1 MLVNLVSCH
10 MGDAG
15 LVVETKASESSCY
28 SGAVDLLDRD
38 VGGKVGWLSFRTEPY
53 TLKISVC
60 FPVFKIY
67 SLFRK
72 LKLQMFC
79 IVRESQEKS
88 HGLPWKAV
96 GFHPP

>member
-1 MLVNLVSCH
+1 M
-10 MGDAG
+10 
-15 LVVETKASESSCY
+15 
-28 SGAVDLLDRD
+28 
-38 VGGKVGWLSFRTEPY
+38 GWLSFRTEPY

-96 GFHPP
+96 GPSSLSCVFIVFDVVLVVLSSAALFVFKHPWS

>member
-1 MLVNLVSCH
+1 MRRGQRSAAEAELLP
-10 MGDAG
+10 
-15 LVVETKASESSCY
+15 
-28 SGAVDLLDRD
+28 VDLLDRD
-38 VGGKVGWLSFRTEPY
+38 AGGKVGWLSFRTGPY

-79 IVRESQEKS
+79 IVKESQKKS

-96 GFHPP
+96 GFHPPRTASLLCSMWS